1 MVLVPGI
8 RLGPYEI
15 AAPLGV
21 GGMGEVYRARDTRLN
36 RDVAIKVLPEPVAK
50 DAERLQRFEQEA
62 RVLSALNHP
71 NLLAIYDV
79 GTQGAMHYLV
89 SEYLQGQTLR
99 ERLGAAS
106 LPQRKVSDYALQVAN
121 GLAAAHEKGIV
132 HRDLKPENIFVTNDE
147 RVKILDFGLAKQ
159 SQSIGGLTGESETLT
174 SPAPTA
180 PGTVMGTVGYMS
192 PEQVRGVAVDSR
204 SDIFSFGA
212 ILYEMLAGRRAFR
225 AGSGVETMNAILK
238 EDPSELDSLQI
249 KVPPAMARIVR
260 HCLEKNPASRFQS
273 VRDLAFALG
282 ALSGTESTAA
292 VSAVPAPRKRV
303 WLPWAG
309 AALAVAA
316 GMALGLF
323 LWPHAPSRERLEFA
337 IPTQG
342 EVSHLALSADGLMLA
357 VVSPEEASGAN
368 MLSVQR
374 IGSSTAAVLLGT
386 EGATYPFWSPDN
398 AYVGFFADGK
408 LKKVAASGGEPQ
420 VLASATSGRG
430 GTWGRHGIIVF
441 APQAGGWL
449 WKVNADGSDLGPL
462 TDRIF
467 DSTADESHR
476 WPVFLPDGEH
486 FLFLAATFTN
496 TQDVRTSGIYLS
508 SLSGKEKKLV
518 LQTLSNPGFA
528 NGYLFYLDDKRSLR
542 AVALDASR
550 GATSGDPQLVA
561 DQAAYQPSTYWGAF
575 SVAENGTIVYNPTA
589 GADLSVLTWYDRA
602 GKELG
607 HVGDIGVLS
616 NPTLSPDNSQV
627 AVDIADV
634 KANNVNLWLSDLKL
648 GTSSRFT
655 FDQSEAVAGIWS
667 RDGIFVAYRSTT
679 TSYMNLYLKQ
689 ARGVQP
695 AKSLF
700 STGASGAGTQAND
713 DIIPNSWSLG
723 DKDILCSWQPT
734 QGGSHLVI
742 IPKNGGKMVPFLVTK
757 ADEID
762 GQISADGKWVAY
774 ASNESGEWEIYVT
787 TFPAASGKWQVSRG
801 GGSEPRWRTDGREI
815 FYIGPRG
822 TLTAVPVYSK
832 GTFSGGNPV
841 PLFRTQLRAQV
852 SVTDLF
858 TYDVTKDGQRFLV
871 NRHVKP
877 QQVAPLHVVFNSTAP
892 PGK

>member
-1 MVLVPGI
+1 MPLVPGT

-15 AAPLGV
+15 AAPLGA

-36 RDVAIKVLPEPVAK
+36 RDVAIKVLPESVAN

-89 SEYLQGQTLR
+89 SEFLQGQTLR

-106 LPQRKVSDYALQVAN
+106 LPQRKVSDYALQVAS

-159 SQSIGGLTGESETLT
+159 SQAPASLTGESVTLT

-192 PEQVRGVAVDSR
+192 PEQVRGEAVDSR

-212 ILYEMLAGRRAFR
+212 ILYEMLAGKRAFK

-238 EDPSELDSLQI
+238 EDPPEIDAPQM
-249 KVPPAMARIVR
+249 KVSPAMERIVR

-273 VRDLAFALG
+273 ARDLAFALSS
-282 ALSGTESTAA
+282 LSGSESTAA
-292 VSAVPAPRKRV
+292 VRAVQAPRKQS

-316 GMALGLF
+316 GFALGFF
-323 LWPHAPSRERLEFA
+323 LRPRAPAPERLEFS
-337 IPTQG
+337 IPLQEEAG
-342 EVSHLALSADGLMLA
+342 HLAISADGRML
-357 VVSPEEASGAN
+357 VFVSHNESSGAN

-374 IGSSTAAVLLGT
+374 TGSSEVTVLPGT
-386 EGATYPFWSPDN
+386 EGANYPFWSPDN
-398 AYVGFFADGK
+398 AYVAFFADGK
-408 LKKVAASGGEPQ
+408 LKKVAASGGGPQ
-420 VLASATSGRG
+420 VLAGATSGRG
-430 GTWGRHGIIVF
+430 GSWGNRGVIVF

-449 WKVNADGSDLGPL
+449 WKVDADGSDLAPL
-462 TDRIF
+462 TDKIF
-467 DSTADESHR
+467 DTTTDESHR
-476 WPVFLPDGEH
+476 WPVFLRDGEH
-486 FLFLAATFTN
+486 FLFLAGTFTN
-496 TQDVRTSGIYLS
+496 TQDDRTSGIYLS

-542 AVALDASR
+542 AIALDTSK

-561 DQAAYQPSTYWGAF
+561 DQVAYQPSTYWGAF
-575 SVAENGTIVYNPTA
+575 SVAENGTIVYDPTA

-616 NPTLSPDNSQV
+616 NPELSPDNSQV

-634 KANNVNLWLSDLKL
+634 KAKNVNLWLSDVKL

-655 FDQSEAVAGIWS
+655 FDQGEAVTGIWS
-667 RDGIFVAYRSTT
+667 RDGTFVAYRSTT
-679 TSYMNLYLKQ
+679 TSYMNIFMKQ
-689 ARGVQP
+689 ARGLQP
-695 AKSLF
+695 AKSIF
-700 STGASGAGTQAND
+700 STGVSGAGTQAND
-713 DIIPNSWSLG
+713 DIIPNSWSPG
-723 DKDILCSWQPT
+723 DKQILCSWQPA

-742 IPKNGGKMVPFLVTK
+742 IPKDGGKMVPFLVTK

-787 TFPAASGKWQVSRG
+787 TFPDASGKWQVSRG
-801 GGSEPRWRTDGREI
+801 GGSEPRWRADGKEI
-815 FYIGPRG
+815 FYIGARG
-822 TLTAVPVYSK
+822 TLTAVPVNSE
-832 GTFSGGNPV
+832 GAFSSGNPV

-877 QQVAPLHVVFNSTAP
+877 QQVAPLQVVFNSTAASQ
-892 PGK
+892 K